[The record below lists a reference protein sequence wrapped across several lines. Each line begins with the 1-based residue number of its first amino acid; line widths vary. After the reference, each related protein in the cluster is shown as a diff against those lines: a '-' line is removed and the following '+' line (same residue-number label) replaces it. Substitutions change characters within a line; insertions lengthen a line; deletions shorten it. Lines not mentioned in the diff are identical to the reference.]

1 MAFTTID
8 DPELYFQTKIYT
20 GNGTSSTAITLDGD
34 QNMQP
39 NLVWTKCRSHTVDHG
54 VQDSVRGVSEV
65 FHTNSS
71 SVAASD
77 GWLTSLDSDGFTL
90 SNSNEVN
97 QNTRTFIAYC
107 WKESATAG
115 FDIVPWTGNQSAR
128 TISHSLSAVPD
139 FLVTKGRTY
148 PSDWSVG
155 HEAFDY
161 TNDDFIYL
169 SSTGGKSTS
178 SLMFNGTAPTSSV
191 FSIGTGNN
199 VNKSSETYI
208 AYLWKGKTG
217 YSKFGTYRS
226 SGTSDDAQFVYL
238 GFKPAFV
245 IHKRIDS
252 SGDWRSWNNKSN
264 PYNPMDHSIFPNT
277 DATEYDTNNVRVHF
291 VSNGIQF
298 RQADTTNN
306 NPSGGTFIYMAWAES
321 PFVNSEG
328 VPNNAR

>member
-1 MAFTTID
+1 MAYTTID
-8 DPELYFQTKIYT
+8 NPELYFQVEAYT
-20 GNGTSSTAITLDGD
+20 GNGSSQTLTLDGSAD
-34 QNMQP
+34 MQP
-39 NLVWTKCRSHTVDHG
+39 DLVWIKNRDDTHQHVLS
-54 VQDSVRGVSEV
+54 DSNRGTGKELRTDNSSIET
-65 FHTNSS
+65 TNSDIT
-71 SVAASD
+71 AFN
-77 GWLTSLDSDGFTL
+77 TDGFSVS
-90 SNSNEVN
+90 SNGQTSA
-97 QNTRTFIAYC
+97 NTQKFIAYC
-107 WKESATAG
+107 WKESADAG
-115 FDIVPWTGNQSAR
+115 FDIAAWTGNQSAR

-169 SSTGGKSTS
+169 SSDGGKSTS

-217 YSKFGTYRS
+217 YSKFGTY
-226 SGTSDDAQFVYL
+226 TSNGNADGSFTYL

-277 DATEYDTNNVRVHF
+277 TDTEYDTSNVQVDF
-291 VSNGIQF
+291 VANGIKW

-306 NPSGGTFIYMAWAES
+306 NPSGGTFIYMAWAEA
-321 PFVNSEG
+321 PFVNSNG
-328 VPNNAR
+328 VPCNAR